1 MFLPGES
8 DGWRSLG
15 GYSPW
20 GCKDSDTTEQLSI
33 AQQTVTSYGFMGSLM
48 GMKEKTQCV
57 AHNLARGLLEF
68 AKSWG
73 TKHPLLCAFVFP
85 VVKWMVS
92 ILQTVLFLLFK
103 FLLQYRCI
111 TMFYYFLWFSKV
123 NQSYIYIYPSGWI
136 SFSFRSQQSTD

>member
-1 MFLPGES
+1 MLKNLPAMWETRVCPWVGKIPWRREWQPTPVFLPGES

-85 VVKWMVS
+85 VVK
-92 ILQTVLFLLFK
+92 
-103 FLLQYRCI
+103 
-111 TMFYYFLWFSKV
+111 
-123 NQSYIYIYPSGWI
+123 
-136 SFSFRSQQSTD
+136 